1 MPPGRKRGT
10 SKALAAEEP
19 LAEYERVRAQTMMRN
34 NQILCSLGVT
44 TLASVLNSSSWRSV

>member
-44 TLASVLNSSSWRSV
+44 TLALVLNISSWRSV